1 MCGTSVA
8 LRTLGSVA
16 DGRALM
22 IDDYGILQVAGI
34 ALIIALL
41 VGRMGS
47 KKASAFF
54 KPRTSKVKKALPAA
68 IFRKHQA
75 ALSATKKC
83 PNCAGNLPI
92 STLVCDACEYNFL
105 SGTVGLRNKLLPSP
119 DEPETHEAPKRS
131 FAYRT

>member
-22 IDDYGILQVAGI
+22 IDDYGIFQVAGI

-41 VGRMGS
+41 VGRMAS
-47 KKASAFF
+47 KKASTFF
-54 KPRTSKVKKALPAA
+54 KPRTSKVKTA
-68 IFRKHQA
+68 IVRKHQTG
-75 ALSATKKC
+75 LSATKKG
-83 PNCAGNLPI
+83 PTCADNLPI

-105 SGTVGLRNKLLPSP
+105 SGTVGLRNKVLPSP
-119 DEPETHEAPKRS
+119 AETETHEAPKRS